1 MTLRAVIAVIAA
13 AGLAAAALT
22 LAQAAPPGQS
32 PAAAEAPVTRDQ
44 PAPKAKTKPRRV
56 IIFGTTIVG
65 DVLKPSIEKSVPWQR
80 PAAFRSDA
88 APLAHDFTTELLT
101 PLDRDAILRDAGEH
115 TH

>member
-1 MTLRAVIAVIAA
+1 VTLRGIIAVIVA
-13 AGLAAAALT
+13 AGLAGGALAH
-22 LAQAAPPGQS
+22 AQAAPPGQA
-32 PAAAEAPVTRDQ
+32 PTARAPVTRDQ

-65 DVLKPSIEKSVPWQR
+65 DVLKPPIEKTVPWQR
-80 PAAFRSDA
+80 PEAFRSNT
-88 APLAHDFTTELLT
+88 APLVHDFTTELLT